1 MCECPFLIVGEPKWV
16 FSLGEGVGSII
27 GGMVWYG
34 MVWYT
39 RV

>member
-1 MCECPFLIVGEPKWV
+1 MGTHKQIKKHKWTHTRPNWAV
-16 FSLGEGVGSII
+16 RTGP
-27 GGMVWYG
+27 GMVWYG

>member
-1 MCECPFLIVGEPKWV
+1 MVRIK
-16 FSLGEGVGSII
+16 LGLVTGY
-27 GGMVWYG
+27 WYG